1 MINVLQNF
9 HWKTGN
15 NLIPL
20 IWNDLI
26 LFMLLSIFVC
36 IGKSVYLLLK
46 LNSLKNLFW
55 NLVVQ
60 FIGHY
65 WAAAVFYVTKYIKFS
80 VGVYSPFCNHILFD
94 RNCQILSSLI
104 MKHLKHA
111 NLETPNLIIWICWTL
126 STCDFHVTFCTNLT
140 SFRFISIF
148 QELGFSDVWMY
159 FQEME
164 VLVGQEDLKG
174 SKRTV

>member
-1 MINVLQNF
+1 MEWFDFIYAFEYFCLYRKICASPTET
-9 HWKTGN
+9 H
-15 NLIPL
+15 
-20 IWNDLI
+20 
-26 LFMLLSIFVC
+26 
-36 IGKSVYLLLK
+36 
-46 LNSLKNLFW
+46 NSLQNLFW

-60 FIGHY
+60 FNSRY

-94 RNCQILSSLI
+94 RNCQILSSQI

-174 SKRTV
+174 SKHTV